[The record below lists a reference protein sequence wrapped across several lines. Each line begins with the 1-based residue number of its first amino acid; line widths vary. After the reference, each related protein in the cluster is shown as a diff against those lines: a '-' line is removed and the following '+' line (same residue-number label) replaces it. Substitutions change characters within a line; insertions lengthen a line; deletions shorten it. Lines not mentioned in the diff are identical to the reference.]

1 MTDPRWESLAAI
13 LIDHSVRLREGQTLL
28 IECFDLPDTALPRIL
43 IRNAAARGARA
54 LVETRDMR
62 IVRELVRHGS
72 ESMMRTWGEIDRQRM
87 DRVDAYL
94 GLRGAWNICELNDVP
109 FVILGGIEE

>member
-13 LIDHSVRLREGQTLL
+13 LIDHSIRLGEGETLL
-28 IECFDLPDTALPRIL
+28 IECFDLPDTSLHRIL
-43 IRNAAARGARA
+43 IRNVAARGARVLA
-54 LVETRDMR
+54 ETRDTR

-87 DRVDAYL
+87 ERVDAYL
-94 GLRGAWNICELNDVP
+94 GLRGAWNICELNDGP